1 LVVKRHLKKEGRKD
15 GMLVELRCFH
25 ISLFW
30 TALGLC
36 AYGAVVD
43 LLCHKRWNEVIDRT
57 CCIPLL
63 VSPYGVGLCMHMLV
77 LDLAIEGCQFFHSP

>member
-1 LVVKRHLKKEGRKD
+1 
-15 GMLVELRCFH
+15 MLVELGCFY
-25 ISLFW
+25 ISLFS

-36 AYGAVVD
+36 AYGAVVE
-43 LLCHKRWNEVIDRT
+43 LLCPKLWNEVIHRT

-63 VSPYGVGLCMHMLV
+63 VLPYGVELCMHRLV